1 MGRTLTKIAW
11 EKAGIIKKG
20 VKFWTAEQRP
30 HLLKIF
36 AKECRKYGVKF
47 NQVLDRAKNYN
58 DLNRELVK
66 SAALDLGFNERSVK
80 RGLKDLRLPARFET
94 VQTSPRVIIDGAHND
109 RKMETT
115 LENLKKQKYRKLHLV
130 MAFAKSK
137 DYVSML
143 KEFLPLAHHMVFTR
157 FETPLRKTADPGDL
171 MRAAQAA
178 KFRGKLEMSLDP
190 MVALNKALQAAHQND
205 LVLVT
210 GSFFLAGRLREKWFP
225 EEWVLKN
232 RKSV

>member
-1 MGRTLTKIAW
+1 MERVKPAIDKAYAKSPYGGPAYFEVLIAMGFLYFKRQKCDWAILEVGMGGRFDATNVIENKQAAIITNIGYDHTEALGRTLTKIAW

-94 VQTSPRVIIDGAHND
+94 VQTNP
-109 RKMETT
+109 
-115 LENLKKQKYRKLHLV
+115 KK
-130 MAFAKSK
+130 
-137 DYVSML
+137 
-143 KEFLPLAHHMVFTR
+143 
-157 FETPLRKTADPGDL
+157 
-171 MRAAQAA
+171 
-178 KFRGKLEMSLDP
+178 
-190 MVALNKALQAAHQND
+190 NI
-205 LVLVT
+205 
-210 GSFFLAGRLREKWFP
+210 
-225 EEWVLKN
+225 
-232 RKSV
+232 